1 MPRNNIRGSG
11 VVQEVDFR
19 FSEESIRKGSK
30 TFHFA
35 SRFMNRSRRDAFYA
49 IYAFCRHTDD
59 LVDDNEG
66 NPRLQRLLI
75 RDWKRRFLEAYR
87 AGHSDDPVLNPFVYV
102 MKKHHVPL
110 RYPLEL
116 IKGVSMDID
125 KKEYGTFRELRRYCF
140 RVASVVGLMLM
151 HTLGIENARRSRQCA
166 IKLGIAMQLTN
177 ILRDVGED
185 ARMGRV
191 YFPKDELARF
201 GLTIKDIL
209 SLNRTQGL
217 IDFLK
222 FQVERARGYYQDAIR
237 GLAMIH
243 RDVRLVVALAL
254 TLYREILSVIEE
266 NQYEVFGRRAYVTL
280 SRKAMLY
287 LKLVLFGY
295 PQPVAAAAVE

>member
-1 MPRNNIRGSG
+1 VR
-11 VVQEVDFR
+11 VDFR
-19 FSEESIRKGSK
+19 YAEESIRKGSK

-66 NPRLQRLLI
+66 NPKLQRPLI
-75 RDWKRRFLEAYR
+75 RDWKRRFMEAYK
-87 AGHSDDPVLNPFVYV
+87 AGESDDPVLNPFVYT
-102 MKKHHVPL
+102 MKKHNIPL
-110 RYPLEL
+110 HYPLEL
-116 IKGVSMDID
+116 IRGVAMDID
-125 KKEYGTFRELRRYCF
+125 KKEYATFRELRRYCF

-166 IKLGIAMQLTN
+166 INLGIAMQLTN

-201 GLTIKDIL
+201 GLSIRDIL
-209 SLNRTQGL
+209 SLNKTQGL

-222 FQVERARGYYQDAIR
+222 FQVERARRYYADAVR
-237 GLAMIH
+237 GLSMIH
-243 RDVRLVVALAL
+243 NDVRMVVALAL

-266 NQYEVFGRRAYVTL
+266 NGYEVYARRAYVNTL
-280 SRKAMLY
+280 RKAVLY
-287 LKLVLFGY
+287 TRLVIIGY
-295 PQPVAAAAVE
+295 PDVAPVPARLS